1 MTSEKKKTLCI
12 YCSSSN
18 DLPEKFYKISKE
30 LGEMLAQKGYNMVY
44 GGSTRGM
51 MGTIADNALKNGAEV
66 IGVMPEKFQD
76 WGLQQPN
83 LTKLI
88 ITKDM
93 RERKATMEKHAD
105 AFIAMPGGFGTF
117 EEIFEILVAKQL
129 NYHNKPVIFMNF
141 DGYYDNM
148 FKMFDTVYQNNF
160 AKQETKTLYFIA
172 NTLDEMF
179 EDGTV
184 AKIAQKYDEF
194 GVPGSLIQK

>member
-1 MTSEKKKTLCI
+1 MSDKKTLCI

-30 LGEMLAQKGYNMVY
+30 LGDMLAQKGYNMVY

-51 MGTIADNALKNGAEV
+51 MGAIADNALKNGAEV

-129 NYHNKPVIFMNF
+129 NYHSKPVIFMNF

-172 NTLDEMF
+172 NTLEEMF
-179 EDGTV
+179 DYIQNYQ
-184 AKIAQKYDEF
+184 AKEF
-194 GVPGSLIQK
+194 VMKW

>member
-1 MTSEKKKTLCI
+1 MTSEKKKILCI

-148 FKMFDTVYQNNF
+148 FKMFDTLYQNGF
-160 AKQETKTLYFIA
+160 AKDETKTLYFIA

-179 EDGTV
+179 DY
-184 AKIAQKYDEF
+184 IQKYQAKDF
-194 GVPGSLIQK
+194 VMKW

>member
-1 MTSEKKKTLCI
+1 MSDKKTLCI

-129 NYHNKPVIFMNF
+129 NYHSKPVIFMNF

-148 FKMFDTVYQNNF
+148 FKMFDTVYQNHF
-160 AKQETKTLYFIA
+160 AKEETKTLYYVA

-179 EDGTV
+179 DYIQNYQ
-184 AKIAQKYDEF
+184 AKEF
-194 GVPGSLIQK
+194 VMKW

>member
-179 EDGTV
+179 DY
-184 AKIAQKYDEF
+184 IQKYQAKEF
-194 GVPGSLIQK
+194 VMKW

>member
-1 MTSEKKKTLCI
+1 MSDKKTLCI

-30 LGEMLAQKGYNMVY
+30 LGVMLAEKGYNMVY

-129 NYHNKPVIFMNF
+129 SYHNKPVIFMNF

-148 FKMFDTVYQNNF
+148 FKMFDTVYQNSF
-160 AKQETKTLYFIA
+160 AKEETKTLYFIA
-172 NTLDEMF
+172 NTLEEMF
-179 EDGTV
+179 DYIQNYQ
-184 AKIAQKYDEF
+184 AKEF
-194 GVPGSLIQK
+194 VMKW

>member
-179 EDGTV
+179 DY
-184 AKIAQKYDEF
+184 IQKYQAKDF
-194 GVPGSLIQK
+194 VMKW

>member
-129 NYHNKPVIFMNF
+129 NYHNKPVIYMNF

-172 NTLDEMF
+172 NTLEEMF
-179 EDGTV
+179 DYIQNYQ
-184 AKIAQKYDEF
+184 AKEF
-194 GVPGSLIQK
+194 VMKW

>member
-1 MTSEKKKTLCI
+1 MTSENKKTLCI

-30 LGEMLAQKGYNMVY
+30 LGVSLAEKGYNMVY

-51 MGTIADNALKNGAEV
+51 MGTIAENALKNGAEV
-66 IGVMPEKFQD
+66 IGVMPEKFQT

-83 LTKLI
+83 LTRLI

-105 AFIAMPGGFGTF
+105 AFIAMPGGFVTF

-129 NYHNKPVIFMNF
+129 GYHDKPVIFLNF

-148 FKMFDTVYQNNF
+148 LKMFDTLYENRF
-160 AKQETKTLYFIA
+160 AKEEMKSLYFIA
-172 NTLDEMF
+172 NTVDEIF
-179 EDGTV
+179 EYIDSY
-184 AKIAQKYDEF
+184 KPMEF
-194 GVPGSLIQK
+194 IHKW

>member
-1 MTSEKKKTLCI
+1 MSDKKTLCI

-129 NYHNKPVIFMNF
+129 NYHSKPVIFMNF

-172 NTLDEMF
+172 NTLEEMF
-179 EDGTV
+179 DYIQNYQ
-184 AKIAQKYDEF
+184 AKEF
-194 GVPGSLIQK
+194 VMKW

>member
-1 MTSEKKKTLCI
+1 MKHNVCV

-18 DLPEKFYKISKE
+18 TLDESYYVSARE
-30 LGEMLAQKGYNMVY
+30 LGTLLGQNNMNLVY
-44 GGSTRGM
+44 GGSNVGLM
-51 MGTIADNALKNGAEV
+51 YEVAKNAQLNGAK
-66 IGVMPEKFQD
+66 IYGVMPEKFQD

-129 NYHNKPVIFMNF
+129 SYHNKPVIFMNF

-148 FKMFDTVYQNNF
+148 FKMFDTVYQNSF
-160 AKQETKTLYFIA
+160 AKEETKTLYFIA
-172 NTLDEMF
+172 NTLEEMF
-179 EDGTV
+179 DYIQNYQ
-184 AKIAQKYDEF
+184 AKEF
-194 GVPGSLIQK
+194 VMKW

>member
-148 FKMFDTVYQNNF
+148 FKMFDTLYQNNF

-179 EDGTV
+179 DYIQNYQ
-184 AKIAQKYDEF
+184 AKEF
-194 GVPGSLIQK
+194 VMKW

>member
-1 MTSEKKKTLCI
+1 MSDKKTLCI

-117 EEIFEILVAKQL
+117 EEVFEILVAKQL
-129 NYHNKPVIFMNF
+129 NYHSKPVIFMNF

-160 AKQETKTLYFIA
+160 AKEATKTLYFIA

-179 EDGTV
+179 EYIQNYQ
-184 AKIAQKYDEF
+184 AKEF
-194 GVPGSLIQK
+194 VMKW

>member
-129 NYHNKPVIFMNF
+129 NYHSKPVIFMNF

-179 EDGTV
+179 DY
-184 AKIAQKYDEF
+184 IQKYQAKEF
-194 GVPGSLIQK
+194 VMKW

>member
-1 MTSEKKKTLCI
+1 MTSKKKKTLCI

-129 NYHNKPVIFMNF
+129 NYHNKPVIFMKF

-148 FKMFDTVYQNNF
+148 FKMFDTFYQNNF

-179 EDGTV
+179 DY
-184 AKIAQKYDEF
+184 IQKYQAKDF
-194 GVPGSLIQK
+194 VMKW